1 LITAADLKSQTVKD
15 LSAMAKR
22 MGLTGVHAMRKDQ
35 LVRALVKAAK
45 AKPASSKR
53 TSTSKKKK
61 ATVERR
67 GSTTKATTKASAA
80 NSNNLRRPAGST
92 KTSTTKVTAKAKPTN
107 RRIRKANA
115 ERQRLK
121 DLSLA
126 TTAQKN
132 GKANKPVKKTPR
144 PPMPEPGKDRII
156 LLVRDSY
163 WLQACWEVT
172 RQAVQRARAAMAE
185 HWHTAKP
192 ILRLIQVESG
202 ATTSSSERVAR
213 EIPIHGGVKNWYIDI
228 DDSPKSFRVDLGYL
242 ADNGRFHT
250 ISRSNTVTTPSP
262 GSADAIDE
270 NWTDIAENYEKVF
283 AMSGG
288 YSSDSGDLQDMFE
301 ERLRRPMGS
310 PVVAKF
316 GVGAERL
323 LNRERDFHFSVEAE
337 MIIFGTTKADAHVT
351 LSGEPV
357 RLRPDGTFTV
367 RLSMPDRR
375 QVLPVV
381 ASSRDG
387 VEQRTIVLAIER
399 NTKIM
404 EPMVH
409 EPHD

>member
-15 LSAMAKR
+15 LSAMARR

-45 AKPASSKR
+45 TKAKSQKGGSSAKAE
-53 TSTSKKKK
+53 STSGARNARSTKSS
-61 ATVERR
+61 ATASRR
-67 GSTTKATTKASAA
+67 STRTTKAAARSPKATKSK
-80 NSNNLRRPAGST
+80 PA
-92 KTSTTKVTAKAKPTN
+92 N
-107 RRIRKANA
+107 RRVRKANA

-121 DLSLA
+121 DLSVS

-132 GKANKPVKKTPR
+132 GKANKKPAKRAPR
-144 PPMPEPGKDRII
+144 PPMPEPGKDRIV

-172 RQAVQRARAAMAE
+172 RQAVQRARASMAE

-192 ILRLIQVESG
+192 VLRLLQVDGG
-202 ATTSSSERVAR
+202 ATTSASERVVR

-228 DDSPKSFRVDLGYL
+228 TDSPNSFRVDLGYL

-250 ISRSNTVTTPSP
+250 IARSNIVTTPSP

-270 NWTDIAENYEKVF
+270 NWTDIAENYEKIY
-283 AMSGG
+283 AQSGG
-288 YSSDSGDLQDMFE
+288 YSGDSGDLQDLFE
-301 ERLRRPMGS
+301 ERLRRPMGA
-310 PVVAKF
+310 PVVGKF

-323 LNRERDFHFSVEAE
+323 LNRDRDFHFSVDAE
-337 MIIFGTTKADAHVT
+337 MIIYGASKPDAHVT

-387 VEQRTIVLAIER
+387 VEQRTIVLAVER
-399 NTKIM
+399 NTKVM

-409 EPHD
+409 EPHE

>member
-1 LITAADLKSQTVKD
+1 
-15 LSAMAKR
+15 MAKQ

-45 AKPASSKR
+45 AKSASGER
-53 TSTSKKKK
+53 ASTKKKK
-61 ATVERR
+61 TSKSGRSRNSTSSTSSSTRARR
-67 GSTTKATTKASAA
+67 STQHSKASAA
-80 NSNNLRRPAGST
+80 NGP
-92 KTSTTKVTAKAKPTN
+92 TSKPSARSVKATAKPKSAN
-107 RRIRKANA
+107 RRVRKANA

-126 TTAQKN
+126 TKVKKN
-132 GKANKPVKKTPR
+132 GKVKKPVKKAPR
-144 PPMPEPGKDRII
+144 PAMPEPGKDRIV
-156 LLVRDSY
+156 LLVRDAY

-192 ILRLIQVESG
+192 VLRLMQVEGG
-202 ATTSSSERVAR
+202 ATTSASERVAR
-213 EIPIHGGVKNWYIDI
+213 EIAIHGGVKNWYIDI
-228 DDSPKSFRVDLGYL
+228 KDSPNSFRVDLGYL
-242 ADNGRFHT
+242 ADNGRFYA

-270 NWTDIAENYEKVF
+270 NWTDIAENYEKIF

-288 YSSDSGDLQDMFE
+288 YSGESGDLQDLFE

-323 LNRERDFHFSVEAE
+323 LNRERDFHFTVDAE
-337 MIIFGTTKADAHVT
+337 MIIYGTTKPDAHVT

-357 RLRPDGTFTV
+357 RLRQDGTFTV

-399 NTKIM
+399 NTKVM

-409 EPHD
+409 EPHE

>member
-1 LITAADLKSQTVKD
+1 
-15 LSAMAKR
+15 
-22 MGLTGVHAMRKDQ
+22 
-35 LVRALVKAAK
+35 
-45 AKPASSKR
+45 
-53 TSTSKKKK
+53 
-61 ATVERR
+61 
-67 GSTTKATTKASAA
+67 
-80 NSNNLRRPAGST
+80 
-92 KTSTTKVTAKAKPTN
+92 
-107 RRIRKANA
+107 
-115 ERQRLK
+115 
-121 DLSLA
+121 
-126 TTAQKN
+126 
-132 GKANKPVKKTPR
+132 
-144 PPMPEPGKDRII
+144 MPEPGKDRIV
-156 LLVRDSY
+156 LLVRDAY

-192 ILRLIQVESG
+192 VLRLMQVEGG

-228 DDSPKSFRVDLGYL
+228 EDSPKSFRVDLGYL

-270 NWTDIAENYEKVF
+270 NWTDIAENYEKIF

-288 YSSDSGDLQDMFE
+288 YSSDSGDLQDLFE

-310 PVVAKF
+310 PVVAKY
-316 GVGAERL
+316 GVGAERM
-323 LNRERDFHFSVEAE
+323 LNRDRDFHFSVDAE
-337 MIIFGTTKADAHVT
+337 MIIYGTTKADAHVT

-357 RLRPDGTFTV
+357 RLRPDGSFTV

>member
-1 LITAADLKSQTVKD
+1 MITAADLKSQTVKD
-15 LSAMAKR
+15 LSALAKR

-45 AKPASSKR
+45 SKASSNKSGTAAKKKTAGGR
-53 TSTSKKKK
+53 RDSAVAKSSVAPSTSRSSRSKKNSGDPSK
-61 ATVERR
+61 V
-67 GSTTKATTKASAA
+67 AA
-80 NSNNLRRPAGST
+80 RS
-92 KTSTTKVTAKAKPTN
+92 KPSN
-107 RRIRKANA
+107 RRVRRANA
-115 ERQRLK
+115 ERERLK

-126 TTAQKN
+126 NTATKN
-132 GKANKPVKKTPR
+132 GKAQKPVRRAPR
-144 PPMPEPGKDRII
+144 PPMPQPGKDRIV
-156 LLVRDSY
+156 LLVRDAY

-185 HWHTAKP
+185 HWHTARP
-192 ILRLIQVESG
+192 VLRLMQVESG
-202 ATTSSSERVAR
+202 ATTSASEQVVR

-228 DDSPKSFRVDLGYL
+228 KESPNSFRVDLGYL
-242 ADNGRFHT
+242 ADNGRFHI

-270 NWTDIAENYEKVF
+270 NWTDIAENYEKIY
-283 AMSGG
+283 AQSGG
-288 YSSDSGDLQDMFE
+288 YSGDSADLQDLFE
-301 ERLRRPMGS
+301 ERLRRPMGA
-310 PVVAKF
+310 PMVGKF
-316 GVGAERL
+316 GVGAERA
-323 LNRERDFHFSVEAE
+323 LNRDRDFHFSVDAE
-337 MIIFGTTKADAHVT
+337 MIIYGASKPDAHVT

-387 VEQRTIVLAIER
+387 VEQRTIVLAVER
-399 NTKIM
+399 NTKVM

-409 EPHD
+409 EPHE